1 MLKILVIDDSSE
13 RTELIRT
20 TVASF
25 NDAKHIS
32 LNICD
37 TADKGREL
45 LTEYFD
51 LLILDIL
58 LPKKER
64 TIPQAI
70 HSVNLLSDIHNLSK
84 PYIRPGLI
92 IGLTADI
99 AGLNTHQD
107 AFQRHASVV
116 LDGSLNSQD
125 WLDTLKDQ
133 IINLVAAQQK
143 KHQTHAN
150 KLLISVH
157 GIRTYGQWQ
166 ENLSNEIKKYSK
178 NFESFEIK
186 YGFFDLLSFSIPPLR
201 NRKIRKITE
210 RLTNILESNPDKEC
224 FFVAHSFG
232 TLIVSEFLKSVPE
245 ESIEA
250 VFLCASPLSHDQN
263 IDHIV
268 RASKCTVNDCGTR
281 DLILVLA
288 RILVL
293 GLGDA
298 GRIGFSRETS
308 KKFMNRYFA
317 GGHSLYFNK
326 TKDNYFFYEHFWM
339 PVITTGAE
347 VEYRDSR
354 VNFIGE
360 DFCDLIIK
368 LLTVLKPFFYV
379 SVMIFIIVFF
389 IMPLFIYLNN
399 GDSY

>member
-1 MLKILVIDDSSE
+1 MLKILVIDDSSA
-13 RTELIRT
+13 RTELIRK
-20 TVASF
+20 TVMSF

-32 LNICD
+32 LTICD
-37 TADKGREL
+37 TADKGRKL
-45 LTEYFD
+45 LTEDFD

-64 TIPQAI
+64 SIPQSI
-70 HSVNLLSDIHNLSK
+70 HSVNLLSDINNPSK

-92 IGLTADI
+92 VGLTADI
-99 AGLNTHQD
+99 EELNTHQD
-107 AFQRHASVV
+107 VFQRHATVV

-133 IINLVAAQQK
+133 IINLVATQQK
-143 KHQTHAN
+143 KSQAHAD
-150 KLLISVH
+150 KILISVH

-166 ENLSNEIKKYSK
+166 ENLSNEIKRYSK
-178 NFESFEIK
+178 SFESFEIK
-186 YGFFDLLSFSIPPLR
+186 YGFFDVLSFSIPPLR
-201 NRKIRKITE
+201 NRKIKKITE
-210 RLTNILESNPDKEC
+210 RLANILVLNPDKEF

-250 VFLCASPLSHDQN
+250 VFLCASPLCHDQD

-268 RASKCTVNDCGTR
+268 RASRYTVNDCGTR

-298 GRIGFSRETS
+298 GRIGFSRENS

-326 TKDNYFFYEHFWM
+326 TKDNFLFYERFWM
-339 PVITTGAE
+339 PAITNGTK
-347 VEYRDSR
+347 VEYYDSR
-354 VNFIGE
+354 VGFIGE
-360 DFCDLIIK
+360 DFFDLIIK
-368 LLTVLKPFFYV
+368 LLTVLKPFFIILV
-379 SVMIFIIVFF
+379 IVLMICYFIVPFFPDVFK
-389 IMPLFIYLNN
+389 
-399 GDSY
+399 